1 MAKKKT
7 ETDNNLEM
15 EKMAVVNEE
24 ATTNK
29 TEPVVL
35 DEPKT
40 LMETTT
46 DFDVEK
52 VRKKQRAAT
61 ITKNVFVYFFLTV
74 CAIFAFLPFYWMI
87 ISSVKT
93 ETEYREAVPPTFFPH
108 TFMWKNYSAVLA
120 QTDTAGSN
128 FWQILDRKSVV

>member
-7 ETDNNLEM
+7 ETANNLEM

-87 ISSVKT
+87 IS
-93 ETEYREAVPPTFFPH
+93 
-108 TFMWKNYSAVLA
+108 
-120 QTDTAGSN
+120 
-128 FWQILDRKSVV
+128 DRKSVV